1 MRQCASV
8 VGMRRTTLA
17 NEAAAIEQH
26 GEPSAPAKPGAAG
39 AGAGVSALALAR
51 AHVAQAKARRRF
63 QDRSRRLAGRAN
75 PLTAHSTSID
85 IIGTVHQSPTQKRGA
100 HYETLALA
108 FLEKNGLTLLARNL
122 RLRCGELDLLM
133 CDDNCLV
140 IVEVRA
146 RASDRYGGAAASV
159 TCHKQRRLAHCA
171 AVLLPGLWRRALLA
185 MPRLRTHRLARHQGL
200 PPCRFDIIAFEAGRL
215 NWLQHAFEL
224 S

>member
-1 MRQCASV
+1 
-8 VGMRRTTLA
+8 MRRTTLA
-17 NEAAAIEQH
+17 NEAAAIEQR
-26 GEPSAPAKPGAAG
+26 GEPSAPAKPCAAGDG
-39 AGAGVSALALAR
+39 AGASALTR

-63 QDRSRRLAGRAN
+63 QDRSKRLARRAD
-75 PLTAHSTSID
+75 PLTAPSPSID
-85 IIGTVHQSPTQKRGA
+85 VIGSVHQSPAQERGA

-108 FLEKNGLTLLARNL
+108 FLEENGLTLMARNL

-133 CDDNCLV
+133 CDDDCLV

-159 TCHKQRRLAHCA
+159 TRHKQRRLAHCTA
-171 AVLLPGLWRRALLA
+171 ALLPGLWRRALLA
-185 MPRLRTHRLARHQGL
+185 MPCMRARPLARHRGL

-215 NWLQHAFEL
+215 NWLKHAFEL